1 MIAVRREDY
10 LWHQL
15 SEHTCDT
22 YMMIQQRK
30 GKL

>member
-1 MIAVRREDY
+1 MTAVRAEDY
-10 LWHQL
+10 LWFQL
-15 SEHTCDT
+15 SEHTNDT